1 MPSPGKYQTITIAS
15 ILLIASIIILS
26 FNLKQLGGPGFIRR
40 LVLETAAPLEN
51 IINSSMGG
59 ISGIWRRYIFFV
71 GLEEE
76 NRKLRGEIVSLR
88 GEVNQYREMYLEG
101 MRLKKLLNLKENIN
115 YPTVIAEIIGG
126 SRSSVFKM
134 ILINRGTADGVK
146 EGFPVLTSEGVIGR
160 IIEASWNVSRVL
172 LLIDNNSNIDALVQK
187 SRAQGVLQGRGG
199 EACILKYVQR
209 SEDVRVGDNVVSS
222 GLAGVFPKGLL
233 LGVVKKVQKKK
244 SGLFQ
249 EILVSP
255 AVDLSRIEEALVIL
269 SDEKNKR

>member
-1 MPSPGKYQTITIAS
+1 MEA
-15 ILLIASIIILS
+15 
-26 FNLKQLGGPGFIRR
+26 
-40 LVLETAAPLEN
+40 AAPLGN
-51 IINSSMGG
+51 IINSSMDG
-59 ISGIWRRYIFFV
+59 ISGVWRRYIFFV

-76 NRKLRGEIVSLR
+76 NKKLRGEIVSLR
-88 GEVNQYREMYLEG
+88 GETNQYREMYLEG

-146 EGFPVLTSEGVIGR
+146 EGFPVLTSEGIIGR
-160 IIEASWNVSRVL
+160 IVEASWNVSRVL
-172 LLIDNNSNIDALVQK
+172 LLIDNNSNIDALIQR

-199 EACILKYVQR
+199 DGCILKYVQR
-209 SEDVRVGDNVVSS
+209 SEDVRVGDNVISS

-244 SGLFQ
+244 FGLFQ

-255 AVDLSRIEEALVIL
+255 AVDSSRLEEALVIL
-269 SDEKNKR
+269 SDEKDKR

>member
-1 MPSPGKYQTITIAS
+1 MEA
-15 ILLIASIIILS
+15 
-26 FNLKQLGGPGFIRR
+26 
-40 LVLETAAPLEN
+40 AAPLEN

-59 ISGIWRRYIFFV
+59 IGGVWRRYIFFA

-76 NRKLRGEIVSLR
+76 NRKLRREIVSLR
-88 GEVNQYREMYLEG
+88 GEINQYREMYLEG

-115 YPTVIAEIIGG
+115 YPTVIAKIIGG

-160 IIEASWNVSRVL
+160 IVESSWNVSRVL
-172 LLIDNNSNIDALVQK
+172 LLIDNNSNIDALIQR

-199 EACILKYVQR
+199 DGCILKYVQR
-209 SEDVRVGDNVVSS
+209 SEDVRVGDNVISS

-233 LGVVKKVQKKK
+233 LGVVKKVQKKEF
-244 SGLFQ
+244 GLFQ
-249 EILVSP
+249 EISVSP
-255 AVDLSRIEEALVIL
+255 AVDLSRLEEALVIL
-269 SDEKNKR
+269 SDEKDRR

>member
-1 MPSPGKYQTITIAS
+1 MSSPGKYQTIIIAS

-26 FNLKQLGGPGFIRR
+26 FNLKQLGGTGFIRR

-59 ISGIWRRYIFFV
+59 ISGVWRRYIFFV

-134 ILINRGTADGVK
+134 ILINRGTTDGVK
-146 EGFPVLTSEGVIGR
+146 EGFPVLASEGVIGR
-160 IIEASWNVSRVL
+160 IVEASWNVSRVL
-172 LLIDNNSNIDALVQK
+172 LLIDNNSNIDALIQK

-199 EACILKYVQR
+199 EGCILKYVQR

-255 AVDLSRIEEALVIL
+255 AVDLSRLEEALVIL
-269 SDEKNKR
+269 SDKKDRR